1 MDEKLAHFKIG
12 QIVNTQ
18 GLKGEVKIYPL
29 TDDINRFDDL
39 DKFYLDKDLQKEWE
53 VEKIR
58 YKGKMVIMKIKA
70 IDSIEDAERLRNKFI
85 CVGRESTREL
95 DEDEF
100 FIADMIGIDAFTVD
114 GDRLGVLR
122 EVLQYS
128 ANDVYVIEGDG
139 REYLIPAILKFVPE
153 INMAER
159 KMIIDPIKGM
169 ID

>member
-53 VEKIR
+53 VEKVR

-85 CVGRESTREL
+85 CVGRERTREL

-139 REYLIPAILKFVPE
+139 KEYLIPAILKFVPE

>member
-29 TDDINRFDDL
+29 TNDINRFDDL

-53 VEKIR
+53 VEKVR

-100 FIADMIGIDAFTVD
+100 FIADMIGIDVFTVD
-114 GDRLGVLR
+114 GDRVGLLR

-139 REYLIPAILKFVPE
+139 KEYLIPAILKFVPE
-153 INMAER
+153 INMKER

>member
-53 VEKIR
+53 VEKVR

-85 CVGRESTREL
+85 CIGRESTREL

-114 GDRLGVLR
+114 GDRVGVLR

-139 REYLIPAILKFVPE
+139 KEYLIPAILKFVPE
-153 INMAER
+153 INMEER

>member
-29 TDDINRFDDL
+29 TNDINRFDDL

-53 VEKIR
+53 VEKVR

-85 CVGRESTREL
+85 CVGRESTRDL

-100 FIADMIGIDAFTVD
+100 FIADMIGIDVFTVD
-114 GDRLGVLR
+114 GDRVGLLR

-139 REYLIPAILKFVPE
+139 KEYLIPAILKFVPE
-153 INMAER
+153 INMKER

>member
-53 VEKIR
+53 VEKVR

-139 REYLIPAILKFVPE
+139 KEYLIPAILKFVPE